1 MPDAVKSKIVEPFSS
16 SVVYTCETEKTG
28 EEEAKM
34 HSISKAFLTFIFVMG
49 AFSAISVQGQPA
61 KEANRTLS
69 PYFFV
74 KSDDAAVDQFPLKS
88 TSADV
93 KVIGVIADV
102 VVTQIYKN
110 EGEKPLEAIYI
121 FPASTRAAVYGM
133 KMTVGKR
140 TIIAKIQ
147 ESKEA
152 RRQYEEA
159 RQQGKS
165 ASLLEQQRPNVF
177 QMNVANI
184 LPGDLIQVEL
194 KYTELLV
201 PTDGIYE
208 FVYPTVVGPRYSN
221 QPAETALPSHKW
233 IENPYSHQG
242 ESPAYTFDITVALSA
257 GLPIQNIACTSHKTD
272 IRYDGPSRA
281 TMKLDALEKDGGT
294 RDFILKYQLAGG
306 KVQSGLL
313 LFEGES
319 ENFFLL
325 MLQPPKRV
333 KTNQIS
339 PREYIFIVDVSGS
352 MYGFP
357 LDISKKLLKDLIGN
371 LRSTDK
377 FNVLLFSGGSSLMSE
392 QSLPATPEN
401 IRRAIDLIER
411 QRGGGTELLPALKRV
426 LSLARSEGYSR
437 SVVIATDGY
446 VTVEEEVFDLI
457 RKNLGNANMFT
468 FGIGSSVNRHLLEG
482 MARVGMGE
490 PFTISKPEETREK
503 AEKFRKMIESPV
515 LTRVKV
521 DFGKFN
527 VYTAEPLGI
536 PDVFAERPV
545 IVFGKWC
552 GRPGGEITLS
562 GMTANGPYVNKIDIR
577 KEKPMKSNSALRY
590 LWARHRITLLSDYN
604 FLHQDDARIKE
615 VTQLGLTYNLLTAYT
630 SFVAI
635 DTGVRLVDGQAVT
648 VKQPLPLPEGVS
660 DYAVGE
666 GRAKQV
672 MVPASAPYAASR
684 TQEYGQSSLKEELR
698 DKSIASKPLQAFVEL
713 KEITT
718 TSGLT
723 KEAIQK
729 AVKQQISSIENC
741 YRKILEKKPGVQGNA
756 TFQLTIDSKGRAAK
770 VSLISSKLNDKN
782 LEQFIVQ
789 KIKESIFPVPQGTD
803 TVTATVSFN
812 LKTS

>member
-1 MPDAVKSKIVEPFSS
+1 MDSISRVSLSLIFAMFILMASGAQSQPM
-16 SVVYTCETEKTG
+16 
-28 EEEAKM
+28 EEANK
-34 HSISKAFLTFIFVMG
+34 
-49 AFSAISVQGQPA
+49 
-61 KEANRTLS
+61 TLS

-74 KSDDAAVDQFPLKS
+74 KSDDPSVDQLPLKS

-93 KVIGVIADV
+93 KVVGVIADV
-102 VVTQIYKN
+102 IVTQVYKN
-110 EGEKPLEAIYI
+110 EGKKPLEAIYI

-133 KMTVGKR
+133 KMTIGKR
-140 TIIAKIQ
+140 TILAKIQ
-147 ESKEA
+147 ERKEA

-184 LPGDLIQVEL
+184 LPGDVIQVEL

-221 QPAETALPSHKW
+221 QPAATTLPSQKW
-233 IENPYSHQG
+233 VENPYFHQG
-242 ESPAYTFDITVALSA
+242 ESPAYTFDITAHLSA
-257 GLPIQNIACTSHKTD
+257 GLPIQNIACTSHKVD
-272 IRYDGPSRA
+272 IQYDGLSQASIKLAPSD
-281 TMKLDALEKDGGT
+281 KSGGN

-313 LFEGES
+313 LFEGEK

-325 MLQPPKRV
+325 MVQPPKRV
-333 KTNQIS
+333 NVSQIPS
-339 PREYIFIVDVSGS
+339 REYIFIVDVSGS

-371 LRSTDK
+371 LRPTDK
-377 FNVLLFSGGSSLMSE
+377 FNVLLFAGGSSLMSE
-392 QSLPATPEN
+392 QSLPATSEN
-401 IRRAIDLIER
+401 IHRAINLIDR
-411 QRGGGTELLPALKRV
+411 QRGGGGTELLPAMKRA
-426 LSLARSEGYSR
+426 LSLTRSDGFSR
-437 SVVIATDGY
+437 IVVIATDGY

-457 RKNLGNANMFT
+457 RKNLGDANMFT

-490 PFTISKPEETREK
+490 PFVISKPEETREK

-515 LTRVKV
+515 LTKVKV
-521 DFGKFN
+521 NFGKFD
-527 VYTAEPLGI
+527 VYDVEPLAI

-545 IVFGKWC
+545 IIFGKWR
-552 GRPGGEITLS
+552 GRPTGEITLN
-562 GMTANGPYVNKIDIR
+562 GMTSSGPYANKMDIR
-577 KEKPMKSNSALRY
+577 KEKPLKSNSALQY

-604 FLHQDDARIKE
+604 ILHQDAERVKE

-635 DTGVRLVDGQAVT
+635 DTEVRLVNGQAVT

-660 DYAVGE
+660 DYAVGK
-666 GRAKQV
+666 G
-672 MVPASAPYAASR
+672 MAAQR
-684 TQEYGQSSLKEELR
+684 TMSPLAAYKSMEADRSSVREELKDER
-698 DKSIASKPLQAFVEL
+698 LASKPVSVSVEL
-713 KEITT
+713 GEITT
-718 TSGLT
+718 TSGLS

-729 AVKQQISSIENC
+729 TLKQQIPSMEWC
-741 YRKILEKKPGVQGNA
+741 YQKTLEKKPNIQGEA
-756 TFQLTIDSKGRAAK
+756 IFQLVIDSKGRVTK
-770 VSLISSKLNDKN
+770 INLVSSKLNDKN
-782 LEQFIVQ
+782 LEQCIIQ
-789 KIKESIFPVPQGTD
+789 KIKELAFPTPEGIDKINV
-803 TVTATVSFN
+803 TVSFTFN
-812 LKTS
+812 TP

>member
-1 MPDAVKSKIVEPFSS
+1 MQPIIKVFLSFILAILVFNAA
-16 SVVYTCETEKTG
+16 SVQSQPM
-28 EEEAKM
+28 EEAN
-34 HSISKAFLTFIFVMG
+34 
-49 AFSAISVQGQPA
+49 Q
-61 KEANRTLS
+61 TLS

-74 KSDDAAVDQFPLKS
+74 KSDDASVDQLPLKS

-93 KVIGVIADV
+93 KVVGVIADV

-110 EGEKPLEAIYI
+110 EGKKPLEAIYI

-133 KMTVGKR
+133 KMTIGKR

-147 ESKEA
+147 ERKEA

-159 RQQGKS
+159 KQQGKS

-184 LPGDLIQVEL
+184 LPEDLIQVEL

-221 QPAETALPSHKW
+221 QPVGTALPSHKW
-233 IENPYSHQG
+233 VENPYFHQS
-242 ESPAYTFDITVALSA
+242 ESPSYTFDITADLAA
-257 GLPIQNIACTSHKTD
+257 GLPIQNIACTSHKVD
-272 IRYDGPSRA
+272 IHYDGPSRA
-281 TMKLDALEKDGGT
+281 TIKLGASEKTGGN

-306 KVQSGLL
+306 KVQSGIL
-313 LFEGES
+313 LFEGEK

-333 KTNQIS
+333 NVSQIP

-371 LRSTDK
+371 LRPTDK

-392 QSLPATPEN
+392 QSLPATSEN
-401 IRRAIDLIER
+401 IRRAIDLIEK
-411 QRGGGTELLPALKRV
+411 QRGGGGTELLPALKRA
-426 LSLARSEGYSR
+426 LSLAGSDGYSR

-457 RKNLGNANMFT
+457 RENLGEANMFT
-468 FGIGSSVNRHLLEG
+468 FGIGSAVNRHLLEG

-490 PFTISKPEETREK
+490 PFVISKPEETREK

-515 LTRVKV
+515 LTKVKV
-521 DFGKFN
+521 NFGRFS
-527 VYTAEPLGI
+527 VYDVEPISI

-545 IVFGKWC
+545 IVFGKWR
-552 GRPGGEITLS
+552 GRPAGEIILNGVTS
-562 GMTANGPYVNKIDIR
+562 NGPYVNKIDIR
-577 KEKPMKSNSALRY
+577 KEKPVKSNSALQY

-604 FLHQDDARIKE
+604 SLHTDNGRIKE

-635 DTGVRLVDGQAVT
+635 DTEVRLVNGEAVT

-660 DYAVGE
+660 DYAVGK
-666 GRAKQV
+666 G
-672 MVPASAPYAASR
+672 MVAHKAMSPLSASR
-684 TQEYGQSSLKEELR
+684 FSEANNKSQLREEECKDER
-698 DKSIASKPLQAFVEL
+698 IASKPKGVSVEL
-713 KEITT
+713 GEITING
-718 TSGLT
+718 GLP
-723 KEAIQK
+723 KETIQNGL
-729 AVKQQISSIENC
+729 KQQLPSIELC
-741 YRKILEKKPGVQGNA
+741 YQAALEKKSNIRGEVI
-756 TFQLTIDSKGRAAK
+756 FRLIIDSKGRVTK
-770 VSLISSKLNDKN
+770 VSLVSSKLNDKN
-782 LEQFIVQ
+782 LEQCILQ
-789 KIKESIFPVPQGTD
+789 KIKELTFPAQQGPG
-803 TVTATVSFN
+803 TVTATVSVS

>member
-1 MPDAVKSKIVEPFSS
+1 
-16 SVVYTCETEKTG
+16 
-28 EEEAKM
+28 M
-34 HSISKAFLTFIFVMG
+34 HSINKVFLSLILAMLLLIASG
-49 AFSAISVQGQPA
+49 AQGQSME
-61 KEANRTLS
+61 EANKTLS

-74 KSDDAAVDQFPLKS
+74 KSDDAGVDQLPLKS

-93 KVIGVIADV
+93 KVVGVIANV
-102 VVTQIYKN
+102 IVTQVYKN
-110 EGEKPLEAIYI
+110 EGKKPLEAIYI

-133 KMTVGKR
+133 KMTIGKR
-140 TIIAKIQ
+140 TIIAKIH
-147 ESKEA
+147 ERKEA

-184 LPGDLIQVEL
+184 LPGDVIQVEL

-233 IENPYSHQG
+233 VENPYFHQG
-242 ESPAYTFDITVALSA
+242 ESPSYTFDITAELAA
-257 GLPIQNIACTSHKTD
+257 GLPIQQIASTSHKVD
-272 IRYDGPSRA
+272 IQYDGPSRA
-281 TMKLDALEKDGGT
+281 SIKLDPSEKSGGN
-294 RDFILKYQLAGG
+294 RDFILKYQLAGD

-313 LFEGES
+313 LFEGEK

-333 KTNQIS
+333 KVSQIP

-371 LRSTDK
+371 LPPTDQ

-392 QSLPATPEN
+392 QSLPATSEN
-401 IRRAIDLIER
+401 IQRAINVIDR
-411 QRGGGTELLPALKRV
+411 QRGGGGTELLPALKRA
-426 LSLARSEGYSR
+426 LSLTRSEGFSR
-437 SVVIATDGY
+437 SVVIATDGF

-457 RKNLGNANMFT
+457 RKNLGDANMFT
-468 FGIGSSVNRHLLEG
+468 FGIGSAVNRHLLEG

-490 PFTISKPEETREK
+490 PFVIRKPEETRENS
-503 AEKFRKMIESPV
+503 EKFRKMIESPV
-515 LTRVKV
+515 LTKVKV
-521 DFGKFN
+521 DFGKFS
-527 VYTAEPLGI
+527 VYDVEPVSI
-536 PDVFAERPV
+536 PEVFAERPV
-545 IVFGKWC
+545 IVFGKWR
-552 GRPGGEITLS
+552 GRPTGEITLNGVTS
-562 GMTANGPYVNKIDIR
+562 SGPYVNKIDIR

-604 FLHQDDARIKE
+604 FLHKDDARIKE

-635 DTGVRLVDGQAVT
+635 DTEVRLVNGEAVT

-660 DYAVGE
+660 DYAVGK
-666 GRAKQV
+666 G
-672 MVPASAPYAASR
+672 MVAQKAMPPLSALRLSEANKSQPREQECKDERLASKR
-684 TQEYGQSSLKEELR
+684 
-698 DKSIASKPLQAFVEL
+698 KSISVESG
-713 KEITT
+713 KITT
-718 TSGLT
+718 DGGLS
-723 KEAIQK
+723 KEAIQ
-729 AVKQQISSIENC
+729 NP
-741 YRKILEKKPGVQGNA
+741 L
-756 TFQLTIDSKGRAAK
+756 
-770 VSLISSKLNDKN
+770 
-782 LEQFIVQ
+782 
-789 KIKESIFPVPQGTD
+789 
-803 TVTATVSFN
+803 
-812 LKTS
+812 